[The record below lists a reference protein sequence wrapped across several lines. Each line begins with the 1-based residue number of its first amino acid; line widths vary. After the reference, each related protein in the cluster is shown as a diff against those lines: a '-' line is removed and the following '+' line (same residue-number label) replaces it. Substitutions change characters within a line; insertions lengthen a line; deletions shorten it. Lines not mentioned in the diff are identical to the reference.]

1 MDDVREFN
9 REHDLSLSPEHRVL
23 DLVSEVGEL
32 SKEVL
37 TAADYGEA
45 EVERTPDIED
55 EFGDVYYSLLSL
67 ADELDVDPETALAA
81 SLEKYRDRANEGDT
95 VGSGA

>member
-9 REHDLSLSPEHRVL
+9 SEHDLSLSPGHRVL
-23 DLVSEVGEL
+23 DLVAEVGEL

-37 TAADYGEA
+37 KATEYGETA
-45 EVERTPDIED
+45 VEGTPGIED

-67 ADELDVDPETALAA
+67 ADELGVDPEAALAA
-81 SLEKYRDRANEGDT
+81 SLEKYRERANDGDG